1 MGLIE
6 LYVWFAT
13 TTALVACYELFWPV
27 LSSLRITHPE
37 LPVLQNMWITMPVFF
52 LVAWAMAP
60 VTLLPCIVPRMGA
73 RFRKTFW
80 ETLLQR

>member
-6 LYVWFAT
+6 CYLLFAIA
-13 TTALVACYELFWPV
+13 TALAACYELFWPV

-37 LPVLQNMWITMPVFF
+37 LPVLQNMWISMPVFF
-52 LVAWAMAP
+52 LVAFVMAP
-60 VTLLPCIVPRMGA
+60 LTILPCVVPSMGT

-80 ETLLQR
+80 ETLIQQ